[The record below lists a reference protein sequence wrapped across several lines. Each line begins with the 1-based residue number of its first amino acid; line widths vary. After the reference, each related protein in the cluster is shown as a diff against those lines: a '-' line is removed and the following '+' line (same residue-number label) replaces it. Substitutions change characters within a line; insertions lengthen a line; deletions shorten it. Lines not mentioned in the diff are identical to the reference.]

1 MVCFVMQTE
10 VKKGKSKVT
19 LNPTFSV
26 TPSKEEVEL
35 IEFLISGIGD
45 PKRVISALKLGYKRK
60 LWDQVASKKGRRS
73 LVESFV
79 KQATRHNLERWDL
92 TEKALKEGLIFGHPV
107 SRTTI
112 WRIKKAIERKFRP
125 QQ

>member
-1 MVCFVMQTE
+1 MQE
-10 VKKGKSKVT
+10 ESEKGRRRFT

-26 TPSKEEVEL
+26 TPTKEELEL
-35 IEFLISGIGD
+35 IEFLISSIGE

-60 LWDQVASKKGRRS
+60 LWDQVASKKGRRN

-79 KQATRHNLERWDL
+79 KQATKHNLERWDL
-92 TEKALKEGLIFGHPV
+92 TEKALKKGVIFGHPV